1 MTQYKS
7 VDVNLTENQVKKLQ
21 QAINANCSATS
32 IKLRRDDLDGD
43 HTLFL
48 TKTQYNKLQNAKD
61 QGKGITIRMSSKQL
75 KHNVKTEG
83 GFLGALLPAL
93 AGIGRAVA
101 PALLGVAKKAVPA
114 LATGALSGLAST
126 GVSKLFGNGLYL
138 KRGGMIAQVETD
150 GQGVYLRPYKGK
162 GLGSRGNGL
171 YLKQGKNIY
180 DGRGFLTGIPIL
192 GDILK
197 AIFN

>member
-1 MTQYKS
+1 MTRYISTK
-7 VDVNLTENQVKKLQ
+7 VNLSGNQMQKIDKAIENDC
-21 QAINANCSATS
+21 AATS
-32 IKLRRDDLDGD
+32 IKLGADDLDGN
-43 HTLFL
+43 HPIFL
-48 TKTQYNKLQNAKD
+48 TNAQHKKLQNARD
-61 QGKGITIRMSSKQL
+61 RGKGLTIRMSSRQL
-75 KHNVKTEG
+75 KYNSANG

-93 AGIGRAVA
+93 AGVGRMVA

-126 GVSKLFGNGLYL
+126 GVSKLFGDGLYL
-138 KRGGMIAQVETD
+138 KKGGMITQVETD

-180 DGRGFLTGIPIL
+180 DGSGILTSIPII

-197 AIFN
+197 TIF

>member
-1 MTQYKS
+1 MTQYKN
-7 VDVNLTENQVKKLQ
+7 VNVNLSENQIQKLR
-21 QAINANCSATS
+21 QAVNANCAATS
-32 IKLRRDDLDGD
+32 IKLGYDDLDGE
-43 HTLFL
+43 HTIFL
-48 TKTQYNKLQNAKD
+48 TNAQYNKLQNARD
-61 QGKGITIRMSSKQL
+61 QGKGLTVRMSSRQL

-83 GFLGALLPAL
+83 GFLGALLGTAARVVGPAL
-93 AGIGRAVA
+93 M
-101 PALLGVAKKAVPA
+101 GVAKKVLPH

-138 KRGGMIAQVETD
+138 KKGGTVAQIETD
-150 GQGVYLRPYKGK
+150 GKGVYLRPYKGK

-180 DGRGFLTGIPIL
+180 DGSGILTSIPII

-197 AIFN
+197 TIF

>member
-1 MTQYKS
+1 MTQYK
-7 VDVNLTENQVKKLQ
+7 DVNVNLSENQIKKIQ
-21 QAINANCSATS
+21 QAINADCTATS
-32 IKLRRDDLDGD
+32 IKLDADDLDGE

-48 TKTQYNKLQNAKD
+48 TNGQYNKLQNARD
-61 QGKGITIRMSSKQL
+61 RAKGITIKMSSRQL

-83 GFLGALLPAL
+83 GFLGALLPMLGAV
-93 AGIGRAVA
+93 GRVAA
-101 PALLGVAKKAVPA
+101 PALLGIAKKAVPA

-138 KRGGMIAQVETD
+138 KKGGMIAQVETD
-150 GQGVYLRPYKGK
+150 GQGLYLRPYKGK

-171 YLKQGKNIY
+171 YLKQGKRIT
-180 DGRGFLTGIPIL
+180 DGRGILTSIPII

-197 AIFN
+197 AII

>member
-7 VDVNLTENQVKKLQ
+7 VNVNLSENQINKLQ
-21 QAINANCSATS
+21 QAVNANCAATS
-32 IKLRRDDLDGD
+32 IKLGYDDLDGE
-43 HTLFL
+43 HTIFL
-48 TKTQYNKLQNAKD
+48 TNGQYNKLQNARD
-61 QGKGITIRMSSKQL
+61 RGKGLTVRMSSRQL

-83 GFLGALLPAL
+83 GFLGALLPMLGTVARV
-93 AGIGRAVA
+93 AG
-101 PALLGVAKKAVPA
+101 PALMGVAKKVLPH

-138 KRGGMIAQVETD
+138 KKGGTIAQVETD

-180 DGRGFLTGIPIL
+180 DGSGILTSIPII

-197 AIFN
+197 TIF

>member
-1 MTQYKS
+1 MSQYIS
-7 VDVNLTENQVKKLQ
+7 TNVNLTENQIQKLQ
-21 QAINANCSATS
+21 QAINANCAATS
-32 IKLRRDDLDGD
+32 IKIGVNDLNGD
-43 HTLFL
+43 HTIFL
-48 TKTQYNKLQNAKD
+48 TKAQHNKLQNAKD
-61 QGKGITIRMSSKQL
+61 RGKGLTIKMSSRQL
-75 KHNVKTEG
+75 KHNVKTQG

-114 LATGALSGLAST
+114 LATSALSGLAST

-138 KRGGMIAQVETD
+138 KKGGMIAQVETD
-150 GQGVYLRPYKGK
+150 GQGLYLRPYKGK

-171 YLKQGKNIY
+171 YLKQGKRIT
-180 DGRGFLTGIPIL
+180 DGSGILTSIPII

-197 AIFN
+197 AII

>member
-7 VDVNLTENQVKKLQ
+7 VNVNLSENQINKLQ
-21 QAINANCSATS
+21 QAVNANCAATS
-32 IKLRRDDLDGD
+32 IKLGYDDLDGE
-43 HTLFL
+43 HTIFL
-48 TKTQYNKLQNAKD
+48 TNAQYNKLQNARD
-61 QGKGITIRMSSKQL
+61 RGKGLTVRMSSRQL

-83 GFLGALLPAL
+83 GFLGALLGTAARVVGPAL
-93 AGIGRAVA
+93 M
-101 PALLGVAKKAVPA
+101 GVAKKVLPH

-138 KRGGMIAQVETD
+138 KKGGTIAQVETD

-180 DGRGFLTGIPIL
+180 DGSGILTSIPII

-197 AIFN
+197 TIF

>member
-1 MTQYKS
+1 MTQYKN
-7 VDVNLTENQVKKLQ
+7 VNVNLSENQINKLK
-21 QAINANCSATS
+21 QAINANCTATS
-32 IKLRRDDLDGD
+32 IKLGYNDLDGD
-43 HTLFL
+43 HTIFI
-48 TKTQYNKLQNAKD
+48 TNGQYNKLQNARD
-61 QGKGITIRMSSKQL
+61 RGKGLTIRMSSRQL

-83 GFLGALLPAL
+83 GFLGAILPAL
-93 AGIGRAVA
+93 GAVA
-101 PALLGVAKKAVPA
+101 RVAGPALMGVAKKVLPH

-138 KRGGMIAQVETD
+138 KKGGMIAQVETD

-180 DGRGFLTGIPIL
+180 DGKGILTSIPII

-197 AIFN
+197 TIF